1 MSVGVTVFSTLQ
13 ENPVNP
19 FRTMGSKRLYSNQY
33 SNQSGTAEATAFVS
47 FVNKEN
53 EGFFV
58 FILNI
63 TEKKGFYVVM
73 KLNGSE
79 ILLECLLE
87 QGVDTVFGYP
97 GGSVLNIYDALYK
110 YSDKITHILTA
121 HEQGACHAADGYAR
135 SSGRTGVVI
144 ATSGPGATNLVTG
157 IATAYMDSIP
167 LVAITG
173 NVPVSLLGLDSFQ
186 EVDIAGITMPVTK
199 HNYIVKDV
207 RELADTVREA
217 FYIANEGRKGPV
229 LIDIPKDV
237 TANLCEYTK
246 KEPEPI
252 ASGKTIEA
260 FEVNQAIALLKKAK
274 RPFVYTG
281 GGVILSDAQQEVK
294 TFVERCDAVV
304 SSSLMGQGGFDNTD
318 LRYMGML
325 GMHGSKTSSLAIT
338 DCDLFVGIGT
348 RFSDRVICDIKS
360 FAPNA
365 DILHIDIDSTE
376 INKNIKVGYQIIG
389 DVKQVLKLI
398 NEQLP
403 QQAHPDWIQQIVAWK
418 AEYPLMQQGQTT
430 DSVVPQE
437 VIEILDRL
445 TEGEAIIATEVG
457 QHQMWAA
464 QFYNFRHPHQFVSSG
479 GLGTMGF
486 GFGAAIGAKVA
497 NPDKK
502 VVNIAGDGSF
512 HMNLNELV
520 TISKYQI
527 PVVELVFNNNV
538 LGMVR
543 QWQKLFYDRR
553 FSQTTLE
560 RPTDYLKL
568 GEAFGVKALVIE
580 KREEIEPVLREALT
594 GNQPVLIECRIDKDI
609 NVLPMV
615 PAGGS
620 ISEPILEMN

>member
-1 MSVGVTVFSTLQ
+1 
-13 ENPVNP
+13 
-19 FRTMGSKRLYSNQY
+19 
-33 SNQSGTAEATAFVS
+33 
-47 FVNKEN
+47 
-53 EGFFV
+53 
-58 FILNI
+58 
-63 TEKKGFYVVM
+63 M

-110 YSDKITHILTA
+110 YSDRITHVLTA

-135 SSGRTGVVI
+135 SSGKTGVVI

-167 LVAITG
+167 IVAITG

-199 HNYIVKDV
+199 HNYIVKDIN
-207 RELADTVREA
+207 ELADTVREA

-237 TANLCEYTK
+237 TAKLCEFNRKDSVEQEREFTVTDQ
-246 KEPEPI
+246 ELED
-252 ASGKTIEA
+252 
-260 FEVNQAIALLKKAK
+260 VVALIQKSE

-281 GGVILSDAQQEVK
+281 GGVVLADAAEEVA
-294 TFVERCDAVV
+294 TFVSRCDAVV

-318 LRYMGML
+318 PRYMGML
-325 GMHGSKTSSLAIT
+325 GMHGTKTSSLAIT
-338 DCDLFVGIGT
+338 DCDLFIGIGT

-365 DILHIDIDSTE
+365 EIVHIEIDPSE
-376 INKNIKVGYQIIG
+376 IDKNIKVGHPLVG
-389 DVKQVLKLI
+389 ELKAVLAAL
-398 NEQLP
+398 NARLP
-403 QQAHPDWIQQIVAWK
+403 QQEHPAWLKQIAAWK
-418 AEYPLMQQGQTT
+418 EAYPLRQVS
-430 DSVVPQE
+430 DDPDAVLPQE
-437 VIEILDRL
+437 VIEALDRL
-445 TEGEAIIATEVG
+445 TNGDAVIATEVG

-464 QFYNFRHPHQFVSSG
+464 QFYSFKRPHQFVSSG

-486 GFGAAIGAKVA
+486 GFGAAIGSKVA
-497 NPDKK
+497 NPDKV

-520 TISKYQI
+520 TISKHNI
-527 PVVELVFNNNV
+527 PVIELVFNNNV

-543 QWQKLFYDRR
+543 QWQKLFYEER

-560 RPTDYLKL
+560 RPTDYALL
-568 GEAFGVKALVIE
+568 GQAFGVKALRIE
-580 KREEIEPVLREALT
+580 KKADIEPVLREAI
-594 GNQPVLIECRIDKDI
+594 GCGAPVLIECVIDKDI

-620 ISEPILEMN
+620 IAAPILEMK